1 MRNMRKTIC
10 VTINR
15 KTDNFHE
22 ESFVVPHELNTIY
35 IEVKLPEECR
45 YMSFLF
51 LQDETGTIRL
61 QKLLGYGEQNLAV
74 GNDGEHTSIGGVA
87 GRIRSGEWKLG
98 IGIFKEYV
106 CQRLGEKEAE
116 LQITL
121 IGNAKEDHEAE
132 FRRITEPIGSWTWM
146 EEGFRILPEKYD
158 WDKQYQIGAKWY
170 KGDFHTHTRL
180 SDGKETVKNAMKKA
194 KDMEMDFYVPT
205 EHNLMHT
212 GWCDTDLC
220 ILPGIEIT
228 TDMGHFNLFGITEM
242 PKKLPE
248 LVMYNGKPQME
259 QYVEETIQEANRK
272 GWIVSLNHPFLTIW
286 QWRYGKTALTDFQC
300 VEIINDPTYQDAPA
314 SNDKAIR
321 FLDALWEDGHRIWG
335 VGGSDAHNLIEER
348 YESAALPSIAGDPGT
363 YVFCENLSP
372 KVLMEH
378 VKKGHM
384 CVTRF
389 CRILPEIIIDGKEYL
404 PGEEIPVLGQAEN
417 TQVFQGTKI
426 LSTEKNTEIFYE
438 AEILGLE
445 EKPEVFVVKNGQRY
459 QAKVFVNEAGNYS
472 IREQVRPDKRDWNWI
487 RLEVRKKNGDFLG
500 YVNPVFCGKPKPHCK
515 TVEEIWNLMG
525 EQ

>member
-1 MRNMRKTIC
+1 MKKTIC
-10 VTINR
+10 VTMNR
-15 KTDNFHE
+15 QTDNFHE
-22 ESFVVPHELNTIY
+22 ESFVVPHALNTIY
-35 IEVKLPEECR
+35 IKVNLPEECR

-51 LQDETGTIRL
+51 LQDETGAVRL

-87 GRIRSGEWKLG
+87 GHIGPGEWKLG
-98 IGIFKEYV
+98 IGIFTEYV
-106 CQRLGEKEAE
+106 CQRLGEKEAV

-121 IGNAKEDHEAE
+121 TDEAGE
-132 FRRITEPIGSWTWM
+132 ITEPIGNWTWM
-146 EEGFRILPEKYD
+146 GEGLRISPEKYH

-212 GWCDTDLC
+212 GWCDTELC

-242 PKKLPE
+242 PEKLLE
-248 LVMYNGKPQME
+248 LVRYNGKPQME

-286 QWRYGKTALTDFQC
+286 KWQYGKTALTDFQC

-348 YESAALPSIAGDPGT
+348 YEGADLPSIAGDPGT

-372 KVLMEH
+372 KALMEQ

-404 PGEEIPVLGQAEN
+404 PGEEFSVSEQEES
-417 TQVFQGTKI
+417 TQVPQGTKD
-426 LSTEKNTEIFYE
+426 SGTEENVQVLQETEILYG
-438 AEILGLE
+438 AEISGLE
-445 EKPEVFVVKNGQRY
+445 EEPEVFVVKNGQRY
-459 QAKVFVNEAGNYS
+459 LAKVFVNEAGNYC
-472 IREQVRPDKRDWNWI
+472 IREQVRPDRQEWNWV

-500 YVNPVFCGKPKPHCK
+500 YVNPVFCGHPKSHCK
-515 TVEEIWNLMG
+515 TVEELWKLMG

>member
-1 MRNMRKTIC
+1 MKKTIN

-15 KTDNFHE
+15 QTANFRE
-22 ESFVVPHELNTIY
+22 ESFVVPHELHTIY
-35 IEVKLPEECR
+35 IKVEMPEECR

-51 LQDETGTIRL
+51 LRGERGEIRL
-61 QKLLGYGEQNLAV
+61 QKLLGFGEQNLAV

-87 GRIRSGEWKLG
+87 GSIRPGQWKLG
-98 IGIFKEYV
+98 IGIFMEYV
-106 CQRLGEKEAE
+106 CQRLGEKETSM
-116 LQITL
+116 QITL
-121 IGNAKEDHEAE
+121 TDEPEKNTEPNTEP
-132 FRRITEPIGSWTWM
+132 ITEPIGSWTWM
-146 EEGFRILPEKYD
+146 EEEGFRISPEKYH
-158 WDKQYQIGAKWY
+158 WEKQYQTGAKWY

-180 SDGKETVKNAMKKA
+180 SDGKETVRNATKKA

-242 PKKLPE
+242 PEKLLE

-259 QYVEETIQEANRK
+259 QYVEETIQEAKRK

-286 QWRYGKTALTDFQC
+286 QWRYGKTSLKDFQC
-300 VEIINDPTYQDAPA
+300 VEIINDPTYQEARG

-321 FLDALWEDGHRIWG
+321 FLDAIWEDGHRIWG

-348 YESAALPSIAGDPGT
+348 YEGADLPSIAGDPGT
-363 YVFCENLSP
+363 YVFCDKLSP
-372 KVLMEH
+372 ASLMEQ
-378 VKKGHM
+378 VKKGHI

-389 CRILPEIIIDGKEYL
+389 CRILPEITVDGRKYL
-404 PGEEIPVLGQAEN
+404 PGEEIPMPEQTENRQVL
-417 TQVFQGTKI
+417 
-426 LSTEKNTEIFYE
+426 YE
-438 AEILGLE
+438 AEISGLE
-445 EKPEVFVVKNGQRY
+445 EEPEVFVVKNGQHF
-459 QAKVFVNEAGNYS
+459 QARVFVNEAGNYC
-472 IREQVRPDKRDWNWI
+472 IREQVTLDRQGWNWV

-500 YVNPVFCGKPKPHCK
+500 YVNPVSCGHPEPRCE
-515 TVEEIWNLMG
+515 TVQEIWEKMG
-525 EQ
+525 ER